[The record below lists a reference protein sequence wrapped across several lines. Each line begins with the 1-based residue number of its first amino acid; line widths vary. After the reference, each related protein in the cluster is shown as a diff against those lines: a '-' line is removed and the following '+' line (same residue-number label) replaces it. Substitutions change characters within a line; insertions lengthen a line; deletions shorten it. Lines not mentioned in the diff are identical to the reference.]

1 MKSYI
6 TYSEELAEELKNSL
20 EFDSNIEDYHEEVL
34 KASYKLARL
43 IGDNRPMTELK
54 DIVNAFNNL
63 IEHIPSAYIEMTY
76 WSNHEDGMIESDN
89 WENADC
95 AMISSE
101 NISLKHKCNGRYETM
116 AEDIGL
122 LILGCMDKSE
132 IKDELEV
139 DWDGSQSWQYIH
151 RL

>member
-6 TYSEELAEELKNSL
+6 TYSEELVEELKNTL
-20 EFDSNIEDYHEEVL
+20 NFDSNIEDYQEEVL
-34 KASYKLARL
+34 KASYKLARH

-63 IEHIPSAYIEMTY
+63 IEYIPSAYIGMSY
-76 WSNHEDGMIESDN
+76 WTIRGDEMIESDN

-122 LILGCMDKSE
+122 LIFSCMDKSE
-132 IKDELEV
+132 IKDDLEL
-139 DWDGSQSWQYIH
+139 DWDGIQTWQYIH
-151 RL
+151 KK

>member
-34 KASYKLARL
+34 KASYKLARH

-76 WSNHEDGMIESDN
+76 WTNHEDGMTESDN
-89 WENADC
+89 WENADY
-95 AMISSE
+95 AILSSE

-116 AEDIGL
+116 AEDIGM
-122 LILGCMDKSE
+122 LIFGCMDKSQIE
-132 IKDELEV
+132 DELEV
-139 DWDGSQSWQYIH
+139 DWDGSQSWHYIH
-151 RL
+151 KK